1 MMKRLLPLLL
11 LIIAIFV
18 SGCAGI
24 SQLQGGRKET
34 LSCPGA
40 GVTDG
45 IAITDFSFDF
55 NQIYGSEQ
63 VGLTLTAENVGG
75 STGALTSYQL
85 FGMDFGSGSLQ
96 WGITPSS
103 SNSNVNL
110 KLDAPNTDLGI
121 PGGMDTRT
129 WTLKAP
135 SGLTVETPFTLHGRI
150 TSNYSTSFS
159 GILTVVSSSYLRSL
173 PVEER
178 KALIQSG
185 GLSAQCYTGG
195 PIKIEAAAG
204 THFVDPSGTKNI
216 RFKVTNVGVGAPF
229 YNTSAPNYL
238 GITPESM
245 YKIYV
250 VPTTSGQVTCTG
262 GDITLSRG
270 QTGSFTCTF
279 TSPTPTL
286 KTDYPFQI
294 SIVYQYWQDTTASI
308 KVLRPL

>member
-1 MMKRLLPLLL
+1 MIKRLLPLLL
-11 LIIAIFV
+11 LIAAIGIA
-18 SGCAGI
+18 GCAGVG
-24 SQLQGGRKET
+24 QQGGKET
-34 LSCPGA
+34 LACSGA
-40 GVTDG
+40 GSTDG

-55 NQIYGSEQ
+55 DEIYGGEQ

-75 STGALTSYQL
+75 ASGTLTSYQL
-85 FGMDFGSGSLQ
+85 FGINFNVTDPLR
-96 WGITPSS
+96 WTITPSES
-103 SNSNVNL
+103 SKTVNL

-129 WTLKAP
+129 WTLTAP
-135 SGLTVETPFTLHGRI
+135 SGLTVETPFNLHGRI

-159 GILTVVSSSYLRSL
+159 GILTVVTSEYLRSL
-173 PVEER
+173 PAEER

-195 PIKIEAAAG
+195 PLMIEAAAG

-216 RFKVTNVGVGAPF
+216 RFKVTNVGTGAPF
-229 YNTSAPNYL
+229 WNTTDNTYK
-238 GITPESM
+238 GITPETM
-245 YKIYV
+245 YAINV
-250 VPTTSGQVTCTG
+250 RSILTGTVTCTG
-262 GDITLSRG
+262 GKYTLSRG

-279 TSPTPTL
+279 NTVTPTL

-294 SIVYQYWQDTTASI
+294 NIDYNYWVDTSSAI